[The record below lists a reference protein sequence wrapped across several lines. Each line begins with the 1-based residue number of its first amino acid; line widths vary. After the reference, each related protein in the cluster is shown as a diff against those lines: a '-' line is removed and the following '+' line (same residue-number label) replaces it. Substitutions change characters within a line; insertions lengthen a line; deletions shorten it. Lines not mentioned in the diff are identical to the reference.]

1 MERTKVES
9 SNIASIGYD
18 QASTTLEIEFQNG
31 SVYQYFEVP
40 LEIFQNFIQAGSK
53 ALFFSEKIKG
63 YFSYVKI

>member
-18 QASTTLEIEFQNG
+18 QNATTLEIEFHNG

-40 LEIFQNFIQAGSK
+40 LEVYQNFIQAESK
-53 ALFFSEKIKG
+53 ALFFSERIKG
-63 YFSYVKI
+63 YFSYAKV